1 MVMEEIRKERR
12 YFDVMGRGRTG
23 KVHEGDIKAVMP

>member
-1 MVMEEIRKERR
+1 MRKERS
-12 YFDVMGRGRTG
+12 YFDVMGKGRID